1 MKKIK
6 CFLHNYLKG
15 EKSLKKSKVENITLV
30 LIPLEVQV
38 VHV

>member
-1 MKKIK
+1 M
-6 CFLHNYLKG
+6 FFTYLKG
-15 EKSLKKSKVENITLV
+15 EKSLKKSKVETITLV

>member
-1 MKKIK
+1 ML
-6 CFLHNYLKG
+6 FLHIKK
-15 EKSLKKSKVENITLV
+15 EKIKSLKKSKVETITLV